1 MKTKEAFSW
10 ERVFSAGGSI
20 EVPAGAPVEYHAG
33 NKTYYVQPRFFNSI
47 ILQHDAIHYGCRVDP
62 SNIEGGEIC
71 AGCTHLKG
79 TPRLH
84 CGLSGLNLT
93 GTLERSDY
101 CKTHKQFQARD

>member
-1 MKTKEAFSW
+1 ME
-10 ERVFSAGGSI
+10 SI
-20 EVPAGAPVEYHAG
+20 
-33 NKTYYVQPRFFNSI
+33 F
-47 ILQHDAIHYGCRVDP
+47 LQKMGIEGWGDIHYGCRVDP

-71 AGCTHLKG
+71 AGCTHLKD